1 MLLMIL
7 AQVTIVISYTAVF
20 LPLMPFDRR
29 DALFS
34 RILHWWASV
43 WLWTCGAQVRFE
55 GAPRLAALAGRPFV
69 LVGNHQSALDIALL
83 VVLCRG
89 RVVFTA
95 KRSLFWIPVFGWWM
109 FIKRITAI
117 DRSSPRKTLPA
128 LEKMIIRIRAG
139 TNALAIFA
147 EGTRTLTGKVG
158 PFKLGTFKLVK
169 RAGLPLVPFS
179 IDGAFRALPP
189 GSWRPRAGEIVMRV
203 GDVISADDVA
213 RLRRDELLRRVRAFV
228 LETLPADEPERSRAS
243 HPTTRPDGLQQ
254 DPEKEIAAQTAGG
267 SRSAKTR
274 EASV

>member
-1 MLLMIL
+1 MLRMLLMIL

-34 RILHWWASV
+34 RIIHWWASV
-43 WLWTCGAQVRFE
+43 WLWTCGAQVRIE
-55 GAPRLAALAGRPFV
+55 GTSNLAPLARRPFV

-83 VVLCRG
+83 LVLCRG
-89 RVVFTA
+89 RVKFTA

-109 FIKRITAI
+109 SVKGITAI

-128 LEKMIIRIRAG
+128 LEKMITRIRAG

-147 EGTRTLTGKVG
+147 EGTRTHSGKVG
-158 PFKLGTFKLVK
+158 SFKLGTFKLVK
-169 RAGLPLVPFS
+169 RTGLPLVPFS
-179 IDGAFRALPP
+179 IDGASRVLPS
-189 GSWRPRAGEIVMRV
+189 GSWLPRAGEIVMRI
-203 GDVISADDVA
+203 GEVIPADDVA

-228 LETLPADEPERSRAS
+228 LETLPADEPDRPRATR
-243 HPTTRPDGLQQ
+243 PTTRTDGPHQE
-254 DPEKEIAAQTAGG
+254 PEEELAAETQ
-267 SRSAKTR
+267 